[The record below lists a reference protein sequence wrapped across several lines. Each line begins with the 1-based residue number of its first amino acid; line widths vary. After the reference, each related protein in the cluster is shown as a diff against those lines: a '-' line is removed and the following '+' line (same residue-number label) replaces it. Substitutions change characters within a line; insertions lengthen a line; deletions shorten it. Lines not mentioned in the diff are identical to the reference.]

1 MRYYEPIWREIK
13 LHKKAQITANIE
25 LHRRIIQ
32 AVRKERSKDLGWKLE
47 VSENNGRYALDVKVQ
62 GKLITFT
69 LIDKSL

>member
-1 MRYYEPIWREIK
+1 MRYYEPIWQEIK
-13 LHKKAQITANIE
+13 LHKVAHITASTE

-47 VSENNGRYALDVKVQ
+47 VSERNGRYALDVKVQ

-69 LIDKSL
+69 LLDKSL